1 MRRNRH
7 RKCRFWRAKRDG
19 ALPWDRSAGVRPG
32 HRRRRQ
38 TESGPDRPAG
48 SPRRTRWPSRPED
61 RFSAETAPPRCG
73 VRGGTGHGAGH
84 WIPATAAE
92 EEWLPDVQTAQRLD
106 GFDAKEAGGKSGQ
119 VAGGNRQKKRGRSGV
134 LAHADFVEGQRN
146 HEQIEGVEKPCQEDS
161 AMRRTTGGDLADDRI
176 LIYAIPLAQTHG
188 QDLLLRN
195 WIETTEQVDDDHC
208 GSRWARAERVAQGM
222 RGLRAEFLR
231 ELHGR
236 SRSRRRTRRLIF
248 PARCSAA
255 ARGMRRRTAI
265 RSPEFSGRWSTS
277 SRKSG
282 TRFSRPT
289 RAQAG
294 GQLRPRLFE

>member
-1 MRRNRH
+1 M
-7 RKCRFWRAKRDG
+7 
-19 ALPWDRSAGVRPG
+19 
-32 HRRRRQ
+32 
-38 TESGPDRPAG
+38 
-48 SPRRTRWPSRPED
+48 
-61 RFSAETAPPRCG
+61 
-73 VRGGTGHGAGH
+73 
-84 WIPATAAE
+84 
-92 EEWLPDVQTAQRLD
+92 QTAQRLD

-231 ELHGR
+231 ELHEAIAFAPPYPAADLSGEVFGGGQRHAAEDRDQITGIFRQVEHLFEEIGNTVFQTDARAGR
-236 SRSRRRTRRLIF
+236 RPT
-248 PARCSAA
+248 PAATFRV
-255 ARGMRRRTAI
+255 I
-265 RSPEFSGRWSTS
+265 RERTS
-277 SRKSG
+277 SAERQDSVDG
-282 TRFSRPT
+282 
-289 RAQAG
+289 
-294 GQLRPRLFE
+294 